1 MPLLRFLRTDTNRE
15 EINSAGFPRPDI
27 RASSPHNFASR
38 LILTSE
44 CWTLSTGS
52 PRPLPRPV
60 LPSPKAF
67 GRPFSLP
74 PATDGEF
81 AVSESNAI
89 LQYAADLN
97 PKPSGKVPDTH
108 SIGSISDHDLG
119 VFTVTNI
126 ATENTDAVTP
136 AHPVPRTPKAANQG
150 LHICRA
156 PSVPLTCLAPLAA
169 WQALCTGHVD
179 ASLENSVHWPSPTGT
194 ARAAVADTS
203 VSPALERTPP

>member
-1 MPLLRFLRTDTNRE
+1 M
-15 EINSAGFPRPDI
+15 
-27 RASSPHNFASR
+27 
-38 LILTSE
+38 
-44 CWTLSTGS
+44 
-52 PRPLPRPV
+52 
-60 LPSPKAF
+60 
-67 GRPFSLP
+67 
-74 PATDGEF
+74 
-81 AVSESNAI
+81 SESNAI